1 VRPCENEGAQDKE
14 GKMKP
19 KIWSYKR
26 FEIREGLKPESPHF
40 QYFYSVSEGS
50 QKKCKYCVWIED
62 DALATHDPSR
72 DFDAIASRY
81 AEQWRQ
87 WVRGKID
94 GSDFR
99 NLVLKHGV
107 KGRTEI
113 DLEAMS
119 EKLTMD

>member
-1 VRPCENEGAQDKE
+1 MVVQAFRNQRRIET
-14 GKMKP
+14 GK
-19 KIWSYKR
+19 S
-26 FEIREGLKPESPHF
+26 HF

-50 QKKCKYCVWIED
+50 EKKCKYCIWIED
-62 DALATHDPSR
+62 DALVTHDPSR
-72 DFDAIASRY
+72 DFDAIASGY

-87 WVRGKID
+87 WVREKID

-107 KGRTEI
+107 EGRTEI
-113 DLEAMS
+113 DLEAMD